1 MTGRQIKAVVA
12 LDYGIE
18 PHAVEAIL
26 PVASNVQVVGMVEG
40 LERGF
45 TVLEETAPDMLMI
58 ACQGYSER
66 ALYLIEGAT
75 EGRPDRPI
83 VVLFFGT
90 PDGFME
96 RVFEAGADDL
106 ITLPAP
112 AEDVRFALEKVV
124 ARKRGSSVASTVN
137 PMICVLGPKGGTGK
151 TLTSCNLAVALAQ
164 AGKTSVLVDLDLQF
178 GDVGIA
184 LGLSPDRTIFDL
196 AQTGGSIDA
205 DKVDSFL
212 MEHSS
217 GAKVLLAPSRP
228 DQAAA
233 VTVELLREVF
243 AALRSKYDFVVV
255 DTPPGFTPEV
265 IATIDTSSHL
275 CVVGMLDALSLK
287 DTKLGLETLE
297 LMGCDL
303 DAIKLV
309 LNRADSKIGISPED
323 AQTILERRPD
333 VLVPSDR
340 EIPRAITDG
349 RPIVLADDRSG
360 AARAFKTLAGLFAV
374 DLPQPS
380 SNGEA
385 PSRNGNGHGPGHDAS
400 AKKTKKAE
408 KAEARKRRGPISAL
422 LRKG

>member
-12 LDYGIE
+12 LDYGID
-18 PHAVEAIL
+18 PHSVEAIL

-45 TVLEETAPDMLMI
+45 TVLEETNPDMLMV

-83 VVLFFGT
+83 VVLFFGS

-112 AEDVRFALEKVV
+112 AEDVRFALEKAV
-124 ARKRGSSVASTVN
+124 ARKRGSSVASAVN

-164 AGKTSVLVDLDLQF
+164 AGKSSVLVDLDLQF

-196 AQTGGSIDA
+196 AQTGGSIDV

-212 MEHSS
+212 MDHSS

-233 VTVELLREVF
+233 VRDARRAVAEGHEAR
-243 AALRSKYDFVVV
+243 ARDARADGLRSRLDPARAQPRRLE
-255 DTPPGFTPEV
+255 DRDRPGGRPGDPRASPRRAGPERPRDP
-265 IATIDTSSHL
+265 ACDHRWTADRARRRP
-275 CVVGMLDALSLK
+275 VGSRAGVQDAGGPLRRRS
-287 DTKLGLETLE
+287 
-297 LMGCDL
+297 
-303 DAIKLV
+303 
-309 LNRADSKIGISPED
+309 ADSAE
-323 AQTILERRPD
+323 LERRCDEPQRQ
-333 VLVPSDR
+333 R
-340 EIPRAITDG
+340 E
-349 RPIVLADDRSG
+349 RPGSRP
-360 AARAFKTLAGLFAV
+360 GLQEGQE
-374 DLPQPS
+374 D
-380 SNGEA
+380 GEA
-385 PSRNGNGHGPGHDAS
+385 GRSR
-400 AKKTKKAE
+400 
-408 KAEARKRRGPISAL
+408 
-422 LRKG
+422 

>member
-1 MTGRQIKAVVA
+1 MSVRQIKAVVA
-12 LDYGIE
+12 LDYGID
-18 PHAVEAIL
+18 PHAVEAIM

-45 TVLEETAPDMLMI
+45 TVLEETAPDMLVI

-75 EGRPDRPI
+75 RERPDRPI

-106 ITLPAP
+106 IALPAS
-112 AEDVRFALEKVV
+112 ADDVRFALEKVV
-124 ARKRGSSVASTVN
+124 ARKRGSSVDATVN

-151 TLTSCNLAVALAQ
+151 TLTACNLAVALAQ
-164 AGKTSVLVDLDLQF
+164 AGKKAVIVDLDLQF
-178 GDVGIA
+178 GDVGIS
-184 LGLSPDRTIFDL
+184 LGLSPDRTIFEL
-196 AQTGGSIDA
+196 AQTGGSIDSE
-205 DKVDSFL
+205 KVDGFL

-217 GAKVLLAPSRP
+217 GARALLAPSRP
-228 DQAAA
+228 DQASA
-233 VTVELLREVF
+233 VSVEVLREVYS
-243 AALRSKYDFVVV
+243 ALRARYDFVVV

-297 LMGCDL
+297 LMGCDA
-303 DAIKLV
+303 DEIRLV
-309 LNRADSKIGISPED
+309 LNRADSKIGITRED
-323 AQTILERRPD
+323 AETILGRVPD

-340 EIPRAITDG
+340 EIPRSITEG
-349 RPIVLADDRSG
+349 RPIVLAGDRSA
-360 AARAFKTLAGLFAV
+360 AARPFMALAALFM
-374 DLPQPS
+374 DEQPAAIRE
-380 SNGEA
+380 GEA
-385 PSRNGNGHGPGHDAS
+385 PSPNRHGQNANGDVPGGKGDA
-400 AKKTKKAE
+400 K
-408 KAEARKRRGPISAL
+408 RKRRGPISAL
-422 LRKG
+422 LRRG

>member
-1 MTGRQIKAVVA
+1 MTPGNIKAVVA
-12 LDYGIE
+12 LDYGID
-18 PHAVEAIL
+18 PHAVESIL
-26 PVASNVQVVGMVEG
+26 PVASRVQVVGMVEG

-75 EGRPDRPI
+75 KERPDRPV

-112 AEDVRFALEKVV
+112 AEDVRFSLEKAV
-124 ARKRGSSVASTVN
+124 ARRRGSTVAATVN

-151 TLTSCNLAVALAQ
+151 TLTTCNLAVALAL
-164 AGKTSVLVDLDLQF
+164 AGKSVAIIDLDLQF

-196 AQTGGSIDA
+196 AQTGGSIDS
-205 DKVDSFL
+205 DKVEGFL

-217 GAKVLLAPSRP
+217 GAKALLAPSRP

-233 VTVELLREVF
+233 VSVEFLRDVYS
-243 AALRSKYDFVVV
+243 ALRTSYEFVVV

-265 IATIDTSSHL
+265 IATIDTSSDL

-297 LMGCDL
+297 LMGCDP
-303 DAIKLV
+303 DRIRLV
-309 LNRADSKIGISPED
+309 LNRSDSKIGITHDD
-323 AQTILERRPD
+323 AHKILGRLPD

-340 EIPRAITDG
+340 EIPRAVTDG
-349 RPIVLADDRSG
+349 RPIVLAGDRSA
-360 AARAFKTLAGLFAV
+360 AARSFRMLAGLFV
-374 DLPQPS
+374 GDEP
-380 SNGEA
+380 A
-385 PSRNGNGHGPGHDAS
+385 PSMNGATASERPGAG
-400 AKKTKKAE
+400 AAMT
-408 KAEARKRRGPISAL
+408 RRRRRAVRRATDVGRS
-422 LRKG
+422 RHS

>member
-1 MTGRQIKAVVA
+1 MTVRQIKAVVA
-12 LDYGIE
+12 LDDGID

-26 PVASNVQVVGMVEG
+26 PVASHVQVVGMVEG

-45 TVLEETAPDMLMI
+45 TVLEETAPDMLVI

-75 EGRPDRPI
+75 KERPDRAI

-106 ITLPAP
+106 VALPASP
-112 AEDVRFALEKVV
+112 EDVRFALEKVV
-124 ARKRGSSVASTVN
+124 ARKRGASVAEKVN

-151 TLTSCNLAVALAQ
+151 TLTACNLAVALAQ
-164 AGKTSVLVDLDLQF
+164 AGKRSVVVDLDLQF
-178 GDVGIA
+178 GDIGIA

-196 AQTGGSIDA
+196 VQTGGSIDS
-205 DKVDSFL
+205 DKVEDFL
-212 MEHSS
+212 MEHPS
-217 GAKVLLAPSRP
+217 GTKALLAPSRP

-233 VTVELLREVF
+233 VSVEFLREVY
-243 AALRSKYDFVVV
+243 AALRASYDFVVV

-265 IATIDTSSHL
+265 IATIDTASEL

-303 DAIKLV
+303 ERVRLI
-309 LNRADSKIGISPED
+309 LNRSDSKIGITRED
-323 AQTILERRPD
+323 AETILGRAPD

-340 EIPRAITDG
+340 EIPRATTDG
-349 RPIVLADDRSG
+349 RPIVLAGDRSA
-360 AARAFKTLAGLFAV
+360 AARAFKMLAGLFLV
-374 DLPQPS
+374 DQPAA
-380 SNGEA
+380 G
-385 PSRNGNGHGPGHDAS
+385 RNGNGDAS
-400 AKKTKKAE
+400 NPTGDELDRNGDSSSRKARNR
-408 KAEARKRRGPISAL
+408 RKRGGPISAL
-422 LRKG
+422 LRRG